1 MKRRGRVSEKVYTY
15 LCAVFGDDAAKQYWA
30 FVRKPPTKYL
40 RVNELKIN
48 RADLAKRLYDNY
60 GISSEELEFPPNALK
75 ITGGYEFVG
84 TTLELVFGL
93 YYIQGVS
100 SMFPPIV
107 LNPSVTDAVLD
118 LCSAPGSKTTQL
130 AELMKNKGK
139 LVVNEVQIDR
149 IKALVFN
156 LDKMNFL
163 NYGVLNSKGEILS
176 KYYDSSFDK
185 ILVAFKI
192 SFIGKAVKG
201 SGSSKLATS
210 SRDLTKGFRAAGAA
224 SSR

>member
-1 MKRRGRVSEKVYTY
+1 MKRKGRVSEKVYTY

-30 FVRKPPTKYL
+30 FVKKPPTKYI
-40 RVNELKIN
+40 RVNELKIS

-60 GISSEELEFPPNALK
+60 GISTEELEFPANALK

-84 TTLELVFGL
+84 TTLELIFGL

-107 LNPSVTDAVLD
+107 LNPSVTDTVLD

-176 KYYDSSFDK
+176 KYYDSYFDK
-185 ILVAFKI
+185 ILVDAPC
-192 SFIGKAVKG
+192 
-201 SGSSKLATS
+201 SGLGIIQKKNEVNKWWSLKE
-210 SRDLTKGFRAAGAA
+210 
-224 SSR
+224 